1 MSEST
6 FLDLARP
13 LRRRT
18 TSDDIVDALREAISK
33 GQFQDGE
40 ELNQVTIAK
49 SFGVS
54 RVPVRE
60 ALRQLQAEGLVTSQA
75 HMRTVVTGLSLDRVL
90 EVLDLRL
97 MLEAHLLDRAASRLT
112 SQDLDELTSRCDRME
127 AVDDHQAW
135 LGLNKEFHEFLY
147 SHADADLTREL
158 SRQLAVRV
166 ERYLHMR
173 RDSGVQRI
181 AEANAEHR
189 GIVESLREHDLPRAR
204 RELREHILHTRE
216 RVIQMFDAQPAEA
229 AQPAEEV
236 AQPVA
241 DERTAPESST
251 R

>member
-6 FLDLARP
+6 FLDLAAP

-33 GQFQDGE
+33 GQFKDGE
-40 ELNQVTIAK
+40 ELNQVSIAR

-60 ALRQLQAEGLVTSQA
+60 ALRQLQAEGLVSSQA

-90 EVLDLRL
+90 EVLDLRAL
-97 MLEAHLLDRAASRLT
+97 LEAHLLERAASRLT
-112 SQDLDELTSRCDRME
+112 TEDLDELRQRCEVME
-127 AVDDHQAW
+127 GVEEHQAW
-135 LGLNKEFHEFLY
+135 LRLNKEFHELLY

-173 RDSGVQRI
+173 RDTGVQRTV
-181 AEANAEHR
+181 EANAEHR
-189 GIVESLREHDLPRAR
+189 RIVEALADQDPPRAR
-204 RELREHILHTRE
+204 RELEAHIRHTRD
-216 RVIQMFDAQPAEA
+216 RVILLFESQPDPA
-229 AQPAEEV
+229 APA
-236 AQPVA
+236 
-241 DERTAPESST
+241 T
-251 R
+251 

>member
-6 FLDLARP
+6 FLDLAAP

-33 GQFQDGE
+33 GQFKDGE
-40 ELNQVTIAK
+40 ELNQVSIAR

-60 ALRQLQAEGLVTSQA
+60 ALRQLQAEGLVSSQA

-90 EVLDLRL
+90 EVLDLRA
-97 MLEAHLLDRAASRLT
+97 MLETHLLERAASRLT
-112 SQDLDELTSRCDRME
+112 PADLDELRRRCDVME
-127 AVDDHQAW
+127 DVEEHQAW
-135 LGLNKEFHEFLY
+135 LRLNKEFHELLY

-173 RDSGVQRI
+173 RDSGVQRTV
-181 AEANAEHR
+181 EANAEHR
-189 GIVESLREHDLPRAR
+189 RIVEALAEQDPPRAR
-204 RELREHILHTRE
+204 RELEAHIRHTRD
-216 RVIQMFDAQPAEA
+216 RVIVLFESQPD
-229 AQPAEEV
+229 
-236 AQPVA
+236 PVA
-241 DERTAPESST
+241 PTT
-251 R
+251 